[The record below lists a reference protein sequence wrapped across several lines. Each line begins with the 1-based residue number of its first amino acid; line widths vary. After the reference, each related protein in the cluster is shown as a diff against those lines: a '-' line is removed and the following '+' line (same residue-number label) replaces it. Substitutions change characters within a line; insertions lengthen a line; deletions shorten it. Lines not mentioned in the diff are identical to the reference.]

1 MSRDAHDP
9 KGAPYKTRGAPPA
22 SSDTVAAD
30 TGASSRSDAVLAVTG
45 WAPGTPGVR
54 ASSLVGRT
62 IRTVR
67 AREDPSQV
75 LLSVFSEDQLSEQPS
90 SADRR
95 AGFELLLPL
104 DDQPGRSLRERL
116 RAALKDAVRTGRLP
130 SGARLPSTRVLAAD
144 LAMSRGVVVDAY
156 AELIAEGFL
165 ISRPGSGTVVSN
177 AGRWTTTRPGEAS
190 DDLSV
195 PRAGAEQSGVLDLRP
210 GPPDLAAFPRAAWAA
225 AMRDVLRSLP
235 DHELGYVAPWGSDA
249 MRETLAGY
257 LARVRGAM
265 VQSPDVVVV
274 SGVTQ
279 GLTILARVLV
289 AVGHRSL
296 AVESPG
302 HASQRDILSRQ
313 GLQIVDVPVDAEGVD
328 VDALARTPTRAV
340 VVTPAN
346 QYPCGVLLSSA
357 RRRALIRWAEDVDGV
372 VLEDDHDSE
381 FRYERVPVGCLQ
393 GLSPARVALLGSV
406 SKSLA
411 PGLRLGWVV
420 PPGFLRP
427 AVRAAKR
434 DDDFGTGVLDQH
446 AFSRL
451 VVSGAYDRHV
461 RQLRQRYR
469 ERRNAL
475 VGALGRD
482 LAGWPIQGQ
491 AAGLHVLLRLP
502 LGVDEDALVETALD
516 TGVAVQGTAAMYGAL
531 APVAGLVIG
540 YARAPAGLLDEGV
553 RRLATAAAAVARGR
567 GGSSRG
573 ATSRR
578 PRGSTALDYG

>member
-1 MSRDAHDP
+1 M
-9 KGAPYKTRGAPPA
+9 
-22 SSDTVAAD
+22 
-30 TGASSRSDAVLAVTG
+30 
-45 WAPGTPGVR
+45 
-54 ASSLVGRT
+54 
-62 IRTVR
+62 
-67 AREDPSQV
+67 
-75 LLSVFSEDQLSEQPS
+75 SEQPPPLK
-90 SADRR
+90 DRR
-95 AGFELLLPL
+95 TSFELLLPL
-104 DDQPGRSLRERL
+104 DDQPGRTLRERL
-116 RAALKDAVRTGRLP
+116 GAALKDAVRTGRLP
-130 SGARLPSTRVLAAD
+130 PGTRLPSTRVLAAD
-144 LAMSRGVVVDAY
+144 LAVSRGVVVDAY

-165 ISRPGSGTVVSN
+165 ISRAGSGTVVSN
-177 AGRWTTTRPGEAS
+177 AGRWTAAGPGEAS
-190 DDLSV
+190 GDPSAQ
-195 PRAGAEQSGVLDLRP
+195 RAGTEPSGVLDLRP
-210 GPPDLAAFPRAAWAA
+210 GPPDLAAFPRTAWAA

-249 MRETLAGY
+249 MRETVATY

-265 VQSPDVVVV
+265 VKSPDVVVV

-279 GLTILARVLV
+279 GLTLLARVL
-289 AVGHRSL
+289 AAAGHRTL

-313 GLQIVDVPVDAEGVD
+313 GLQILDVPVDSEGVD
-328 VDALARTPTRAV
+328 VDALARTPSRAV

-381 FRYERVPVGCLQ
+381 FRYERLPVGCLQ

-411 PGLRLGWVV
+411 PGLRLGWVA
-420 PPGFLRP
+420 PPEFLRQ

-451 VVSGAYDRHV
+451 VISSAYDRHL
-461 RQLRQRYR
+461 RQLRHRYR

-475 VGALGRD
+475 VRALGRD

-502 LGVDEDALVETALD
+502 PGVDEDALVEAALD
-516 TGVAVQGTAAMYGAL
+516 TGVAVQGSAGMYGTL
-531 APVAGLVIG
+531 PPVAGLVIG
-540 YARAPAGLLDEGV
+540 YARAPIGLLDEGV
-553 RRLATAAAAVARGR
+553 RRLAAAAAAVASGR

-578 PRGSTALDYG
+578 PRGSTALDYC